1 MTMRPL
7 FPLSSVMGALLPCCL
22 VDIMIA
28 TAVIGIDRGSLSTL
42 GDIMTHPSPMQQTAK
57 QTFKSVVGSLKQK
70 AISKPVAFAFAYAA
84 FGSIAFKSA
93 AMLGSGGTP
102 AQLRLISAIVAS
114 TLCVLSNRIRAKPT
128 GMSTAR
134 AAMAGFCVGP
144 WFPIAATI
152 YSSCEVYLGLKD
164 FSAASQAEAEK
175 LSPKALP
182 VKLAKSPAKMS

>member
-1 MTMRPL
+1 MAALPPL
-7 FPLSSVMGALLPCCL
+7 LIVS
-22 VDIMIA
+22 IMIV
-28 TAVIGIDRGSLSTL
+28 TAIIDIHRGSLSTL
-42 GDIMTHPSPMQQTAK
+42 GDIMTRPASMQQAAK
-57 QTFKSVVGSLKQK
+57 QKFNSVVGSLKQT

-84 FGSIAFKSA
+84 LGSIALESA

-102 AQLRLISAIVAS
+102 VQARLISTIVAS
-114 TLCVLSNRIRAKPT
+114 TLCALSTRTRAKPT

-144 WFPIAATI
+144 WLPVAATI
-152 YSSCEVYLGLKD
+152 YSSCEVYLGLKE